1 MSGHSKWATIKRQ
14 KGAAD
19 AKRGQ
24 MFTKLGRELAI
35 AAREGG
41 PNPDTNFRLRLVV
54 EKAKEINMPKDNI
67 ERAIQRGAGIAKGEA
82 LEEMIY
88 EGYGPEGTALL
99 VSALTDNRNR
109 SVAEVRR
116 VFSRHGGNL
125 GETGSVAWMFDR
137 KGYLTIEPKD
147 GNAEELALMAIDA
160 GAEDVK
166 VSLDMVEVIT
176 TVEDFQKIKDT
187 LEKQDIEFG
196 SAELS
201 WIPKTTMQLDEK
213 TTMQNMKLIDA
224 LEELDDVLQVYS
236 NLDITDEIMTKY
248 EAEGKTQ

>member
-1 MSGHSKWATIKRQ
+1 
-14 KGAAD
+14 
-19 AKRGQ
+19 

-41 PNPDTNFRLRLVV
+41 ANPEANFRLRLVI
-54 EKAKEINMPKDNI
+54 EKAREANMPKENI

-82 LEEMIY
+82 LAEITY

-109 SVAEVRR
+109 SVAEIRR

-137 KGYLTIEPKD
+137 KGYLTIEPKNGD
-147 GNAEELALMAIDA
+147 AEEVALMAIDA

-166 VSLDMVEVIT
+166 VSSDLVEIIT
-176 TVEDFQKIKDT
+176 AVEDFQKIKGA
-187 LEKQDIEFG
+187 LEQNEVTIG

-213 TTMQNMKLIDA
+213 TTIQNMKLIDA

-236 NLDITDEIMTKY
+236 NLDISDEIMTKY
-248 EAEGKTQ
+248 ETER